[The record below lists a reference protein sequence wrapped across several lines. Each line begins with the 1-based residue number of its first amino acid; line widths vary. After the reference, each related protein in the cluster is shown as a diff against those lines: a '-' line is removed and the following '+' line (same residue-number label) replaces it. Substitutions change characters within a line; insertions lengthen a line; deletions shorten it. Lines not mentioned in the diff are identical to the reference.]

1 MSTLDIRNLEV
12 RFGDEVVIDGIDL
25 GIRDGELVTLLGP
38 SGCGKSTMLRILGGL
53 ADHHGGSVTVDGR
66 PAAQSWDRLA
76 YVFQAARL
84 APWRTALDNVVLGM
98 KLRGV
103 EGSRREIRERARG
116 FLETVGIGALADRPA
131 HALSGGEQQRV
142 SIARALS
149 VEPSVL
155 MMDEPFSA
163 LDVQTRRRLRQE
175 IVSLWERTALT
186 IVLVT
191 HDIEEALV
199 VGSRVVVCSPK
210 PTGILADIDVDMPY
224 PRDPATAEFGEHRKR
239 IAALFGSDEAA
250 GGRTVTDVR

>member
-1 MSTLDIRNLEV
+1 MDIRNLDV
-12 RFGDEVVIDGIDL
+12 RFGGEVIIDGIDL
-25 GIRDGELVTLLGP
+25 EIRDGELVTLLGP

-53 ADHHGGSVTVDGR
+53 AGHQGGSVTVDGL
-66 PAAQSWDRLA
+66 PATQTWDRLA

-116 FLETVGIGALADRPA
+116 FLETVGIGDLADRSG

-191 HDIEEALV
+191 HDVEEALV

-210 PTGILADIDVDMPY
+210 PTKVLADIDLDMPY
-224 PRDPATAEFGEHRKR
+224 PRNPATPEFDAYRKH
-239 IAALFGSDEAA
+239 IVGLFGADETT
-250 GGRTVTDVR
+250 G